1 MNDTLRS
8 YAKAELQAQ
17 PQNENLATHCQKITK
32 EQGKICPSND
42 PLAEVYA
49 KYRGYFLRPKVWFTF
64 NEKKVVVEELVLDE
78 VLFSEA
84 KDQPLRDEHFHLNP
98 CVKSFLLK
106 PEGKKAMD
114 FQSFKNGY
122 VKK

>member
-8 YAKAELQAQ
+8 YAKGILQAQ
-17 PQNENLATHCQKITK
+17 PQNEQHATHCQKISKSDGEIQSFTDA
-32 EQGKICPSND
+32 IS
-42 PLAEVYA
+42 AVYA

-64 NEKKVVVEELVLDE
+64 NEKKVVIEELVLDE
-78 VLFSEA
+78 VLFSA
-84 KDQPLRDEHFHLNP
+84 TKDQPLRDENYHLNP
-98 CVKSFLLK
+98 CVKSLLLK

-122 VKK
+122 VKG

>member
-1 MNDTLRS
+1 M
-8 YAKAELQAQ
+8 Q
-17 PQNENLATHCQKITK
+17 PQNEQQATHCQKITK

-42 PLAEVYA
+42 ALAEVYA
-49 KYRGYFLRPKVWFTF
+49 KYRGYFLRPKVWFTLY
-64 NEKKVVVEELVLDE
+64 EKKVVIEELVLDE
-78 VLFSEA
+78 VLFSET
-84 KDQPLRDEHFHLNP
+84 KDQPLRDNHFQLNP
-98 CVKSFLLK
+98 CVKSLSLK

>member
-1 MNDTLRS
+1 M
-8 YAKAELQAQ
+8 Q
-17 PQNENLATHCQKITK
+17 PQNEQHATHCQKISK
-32 EQGKICPSND
+32 QEGEIQPSKD
-42 PLAEVYA
+42 SLAEVYA
-49 KYRGYFLRPKVWFTF
+49 KYRGYFLRPKVWFLF

-84 KDQPLRDEHFHLNP
+84 KDQPLRDEDFRLNS
-98 CVKSFLLK
+98 CVKSLMLK

>member
-32 EQGKICPSND
+32 EQGKICPSKD

-49 KYRGYFLRPKVWFTF
+49 KYRAYFLRPKVWFPF
-64 NEKKVVVEELVLDE
+64 NEKKVVLEELVLDE

-84 KDQPLRDEHFHLNP
+84 KDQPLRDGDFRLNS
-98 CVKSFLLK
+98 CVKSLMLK

>member
-1 MNDTLRS
+1 M
-8 YAKAELQAQ
+8 Q
-17 PQNENLATHCQKITK
+17 PQNEQHATHCQKISK
-32 EQGKICPSND
+32 QEGKICPSND
-42 PLAEVYA
+42 ALAEVYA
-49 KYRGYFLRPKVWFTF
+49 KYRAYFLRPKVWFSF